1 MAAAIHKKIVENLSQ
16 KARIADEEISYIVTN
31 PQLVA
36 EEKEQIIQK
45 ILQTLNPEERKELN
59 SLIGVL

>member
-1 MAAAIHKKIVENLSQ
+1 VENLSQ
-16 KARIADEEISYIVTN
+16 KARLADEEISYIVTN

-36 EEKEQIIQK
+36 EEKEYLIQK
-45 ILQTLNPEERKELN
+45 ILQTLNPEERKELS